1 MPSRKMASLRV
12 VNKAGE
18 VLADGVTA
26 DTFTRSRKEWGKGCA
41 VLVQLDCGQ
50 ELLVDTA
57 KLMRRLP
64 KGAEYTARLMQRI
77 PRPPKN
83 IDCEGHAVWV
93 EA

>member
-1 MPSRKMASLRV
+1 MASLRV

-26 DTFTRSRKEWGKGCA
+26 ETFTRARKEWGKGCA

-64 KGAEYTARLMQRI
+64 KGAVYTAKLLQRVH
-77 PRPPKN
+77 RPPSSLDGK
-83 IDCEGHAVWV
+83 GHAVWV
-93 EA
+93 ES